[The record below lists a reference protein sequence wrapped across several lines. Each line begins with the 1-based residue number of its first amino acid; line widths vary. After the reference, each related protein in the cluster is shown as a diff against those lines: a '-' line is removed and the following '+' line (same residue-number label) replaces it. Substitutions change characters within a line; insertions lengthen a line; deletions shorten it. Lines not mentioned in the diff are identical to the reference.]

1 MDPISTKGLTAADVD
16 ELTRNTRELML
27 KELISLTEQAR
38 GKTLRLP
45 TTTESNGAVKA
56 SGVDMKVAA

>member
-1 MDPISTKGLTAADVD
+1 MDPIPTKGLTTADVD

-38 GKTLRLP
+38 GKTSRLP
-45 TTTESNGAVKA
+45 ATPLTTGATTGW
-56 SGVDMKVAA
+56 GVDFTVAA